1 MSARK
6 DGRDNMNF
14 SSSAFT
20 VFKYFVIGIMIS
32 AVLSATACTPALPV
46 KDFSNITLDGVVAA
60 ISVNPQT
67 FGQGIENV
75 KEGYVALIKEN
86 GSYTVIKTSGMA
98 SQELLWTK
106 KGLYFSDR
114 DSDYF
119 IGKKSDGGWM
129 SKRKINGK
137 VPYQNFLVED
147 REGGAVAAFDLGFT
161 DKVSNQLKIVPL
173 FSPQKPYTITSRILS
188 AAAFCDRNL

>member
-6 DGRDNMNF
+6 DGRDSMKIG
-14 SSSAFT
+14 SSVSI
-20 VFKYFVIGIMIS
+20 VFKYFVTGIMIS
-32 AVLSATACTPALPV
+32 AVLSATACTPAPPV
-46 KDFSNITLDGVVAA
+46 KGFSNITLEGVVAA
-60 ISVNPQT
+60 ISVNPQA

-86 GSYTVIKTSGMA
+86 GSYTVIRTSGMA

-129 SKRKINGK
+129 KRYRIRI
-137 VPYQNFLVED
+137 FLLRTVKE
-147 REGGAVAAFDLGFT
+147 A
-161 DKVSNQLKIVPL
+161 Q
-173 FSPQKPYTITSRILS
+173 
-188 AAAFCDRNL
+188 